1 MSGTINID
9 PKELIYVT
17 SRSGGPGGQNVNKV
31 ETAVQLLFNVNDSA
45 CLPVSVKKRLIEIA
59 GKRINKDGMLI
70 INSQRYRSQ
79 MKNKQDATDKLYD
92 LIKRASAPPKK
103 RKKTAPTRASH
114 EKRLAGKKITAVK
127 KKLRG
132 RIGDND

>member
-31 ETAVQLLFNVNDSA
+31 ETAVMLLFNVNGSA
-45 CLPVSVKKRLIEIA
+45 CLPASVKKRLAEIA
-59 GKRINKDGMLI
+59 RKRINKDGMLI

-79 MKNKQDATDKLYD
+79 MKNKQDAADKLYD
-92 LIKRASAPPKK
+92 LIKRASTHPKK
-103 RKKTAPTRASH
+103 RKKTAPTRASQ

-132 RIGDND
+132 RINDND